1 MNETRHKITLLPNS
15 VNNTTNV
22 SIFTEKE
29 ALIDLVENGKFN
41 KRQVK
46 KIKNEIAKKRNAVA
60 FYDSR
65 FLSVIFTDEFAQQ
78 AKLLQL
84 NDF

>member
-46 KIKNEIAKKRNAVA
+46 KIKNEIAKKRNAA
-60 FYDSR
+60 
-65 FLSVIFTDEFAQQ
+65 A
-78 AKLLQL
+78 
-84 NDF
+84 

>member
-1 MNETRHKITLLPNS
+1 MNETRHKITLLPSS

-46 KIKNEIAKKRNAVA
+46 KIKNEIAKKRNAA
-60 FYDSR
+60 
-65 FLSVIFTDEFAQQ
+65 A
-78 AKLLQL
+78 
-84 NDF
+84 